1 MRTIKSL
8 DDLNIPDNYRIYI
21 THYLMNLRENKFFSH
36 INKVILFGSCARE
49 AVKDFS
55 DIDIFL
61 ITDTELKEKDEL
73 SLLFDPVPYKIGN
86 IYIPMDTLL
95 QSQEQYNL
103 CKNEL
108 CMVQRFVEKEG
119 IILNELL

>member
-61 ITDTELKEKDEL
+61 MPVQIPVLKEKAYPL
-73 SLLFDPVPYKIGN
+73 HFHIV
-86 IYIPMDTLL
+86 
-95 QSQEQYNL
+95 
-103 CKNEL
+103 
-108 CMVQRFVEKEG
+108 
-119 IILNELL
+119 

>member
-1 MRTIKSL
+1 
-8 DDLNIPDNYRIYI
+8 
-21 THYLMNLRENKFFSH
+21 MNLKENKFFSY

-73 SLLFDPVPYKIGN
+73 SLLFDPVPYKIDG
-86 IYIPMDTLL
+86 IYISMDTLL
-95 QSQEQYNL
+95 QYQE
-103 CKNEL
+103 
-108 CMVQRFVEKEG
+108 
-119 IILNELL
+119 